1 MSLVC
6 GWPSLPAER
15 KRIKRRAGQ
24 SGGRWREPQEAAWQR
39 APAPPRPAPGPA
51 QRLQGPRVPGGV
63 RLSFMPSVQKEIETV
78 GRGGHAGH
86 VRESRHEEA
95 VGGLVYVSMYL

>member
-6 GWPSLPAER
+6 GWPSLPPER

-24 SGGRWREPQEAAWQR
+24 SGGDGGSPRKPPGSAPQ
-39 APAPPRPAPGPA
+39 PRPAPGPA

-78 GRGGHAGH
+78 RHGGQAGH

-95 VGGLVYVSMYL
+95 VGGLVYVFMYL